1 MALGPNHSFPSRIAS
16 PALRIGQLIRP
27 ETLRAGSRFD
37 RGVSLWGQSAD
48 GMNVRLLAIAVFL
61 CAAMGG
67 GAAAQPGDLDE
78 RLSAATAARLSGDA
92 AGAVAL
98 LRPLAEAAPDNADVQ
113 VQLGFALL
121 ALGNLAESRGAFDR
135 ALALA
140 GDYVDANLGRALI
153 AFREGDLD
161 LAEEEA
167 SIVLRARAD
176 SEAAR
181 IVEQVAASRVAAAT
195 PARDRAPVLP
205 DLPSGWSVA
214 AVPRAEESA
223 AVPPLRWRV
232 DLDGTLSDLSAS
244 DETWTAASLR
254 IGYAVSDRTTVSA
267 GIEIETRLGATD
279 LRFEGR
285 VDHEVTPT
293 LSAYAY
299 LAGAPDPDFRAEFAY
314 GGGFAWSTEKATH
327 LPLDVLLDLAASHY
341 PDSRSL
347 TLSPGVRVYLADGSA
362 SFAVHMI
369 NGFNDPGA
377 ETIGYSIR
385 GDVEASERVSLY
397 LGYADA
403 PEIDAGQR
411 IEVRTLFG
419 GLSAT
424 LTDRLTW
431 RASLSREE
439 RSLGH
444 DRTIVSTGFGLRY

>member
-1 MALGPNHSFPSRIAS
+1 
-16 PALRIGQLIRP
+16 
-27 ETLRAGSRFD
+27 
-37 RGVSLWGQSAD
+37 
-48 GMNVRLLAIAVFL
+48 MNVRLLAIAVLL
-61 CAAMGG
+61 CAAMGS
-67 GAAAQPGDLDE
+67 GAAAQPGDLDA

-113 VQLGFALL
+113 VQFGFALL
-121 ALGNLAESRGAFDR
+121 ALGSLGEARAAFDR
-135 ALALA
+135 ALVLA
-140 GDYVDANLGRALI
+140 PGYVDANLGRALI
-153 AFREGDLD
+153 AYREGDLD
-161 LAEEEA
+161 RAEVEA
-167 SIVLRARAD
+167 TIVLRSRSDA
-176 SEAAR
+176 EAAR
-181 IVEQVAASRVAAAT
+181 IVEQVAASRAAT
-195 PARDRAPVLP
+195 AAPDPARDLP
-205 DLPSGWSVA
+205 GLPSGWTVA
-214 AVPRAEESA
+214 ALPRSEEGA
-223 AVPPLRWRV
+223 AVASFRWRF

-244 DETWTAASLR
+244 TENWTEAGLR
-254 IGYAVSDRTTVSA
+254 IGYALSDRTTVSA
-267 GIEIETRLGATD
+267 GIEIETRFGATD
-279 LRFEGR
+279 LRIEGR
-285 VDHEVTPT
+285 VDHEFTPG
-293 LSAYAY
+293 LAAYFY
-299 LAGAPDPDFRAEFAY
+299 LAGTPDPDFRAEFAY

-347 TLSPGVRVYLADGSA
+347 TLSPGVRVHLADGSA